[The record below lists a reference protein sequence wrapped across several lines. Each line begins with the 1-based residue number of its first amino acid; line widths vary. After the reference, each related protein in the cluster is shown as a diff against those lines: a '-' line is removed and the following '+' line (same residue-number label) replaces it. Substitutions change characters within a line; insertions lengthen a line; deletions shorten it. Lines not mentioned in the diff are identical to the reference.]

1 MRTVLMLLCLLG
13 VALLPVAQAADFVID
28 DIEVEG
34 LQRIAPGTVFTYLP
48 VRVGDRF
55 EATRSAEIV
64 RVLFRTG
71 FFSDV
76 SLQRRDNILIV
87 RVVERPAINEIR
99 ISGNRDI
106 KTEQLTDA
114 LRQVGIARG
123 RVFNRT
129 ALERMESELLQQYF
143 ARGKYNVNVE
153 VAVEDL
159 PRNRVD
165 IVIDI
170 NEGQV
175 ARIQRVNIVGN
186 QAFSNDALLRRFS
199 SGVPPWYAFFSR
211 RDHYSKQ
218 KLAGDLE
225 ALRSR
230 YLDEGFVNFTIDSTQ
245 VTLTPDRRD
254 LYITININEG
264 ERYTISDV
272 RLAGELVVEASE
284 LQELLEVSPGDTFS
298 RARITA
304 SIEAL
309 TRRLGNEGY
318 AFASVNPIPEVDDE
332 RRRIELTFFVDPGQ
346 RVYVR
351 RINFSGNQRTR
362 DEVFRREMRQMEGGW
377 YSASAIERSRVRLQ
391 RLSFVESVDLQT
403 RRVPGLSDQVD
414 LDIAITER
422 LSGSFV
428 VGAGYAQS
436 QGALFNMSLSQENF
450 FGTGNRVSLAFNNSR
465 INRIYSL
472 SYTNPY
478 YTLDGVSRGFNLYY
492 RETDASRAEIS
503 RYSSNR
509 LGADLSYGI
518 PLTEYDSLRFT
529 PGFERIEILTS
540 ERTPGEILDFLDQH
554 GRTFN
559 IYSLNAAFAHDT
571 RNRIVFPD
579 YGNLQRVVLES
590 AVPGSD
596 LEYYKASY
604 QHQHYFQLRPALT
617 LGMTGEVGYGK
628 HYGDTSELP
637 FFEKYFAGGTRSV
650 RGYKDYSL
658 GPRDSNNDPFG
669 GDFRVIG
676 GAELFF
682 PPPFMD
688 ESPNLRMS
696 FFLDAG
702 QVFAGYD
709 DFAADDIRASTGV
722 GLSWLS
728 PVGALTFSMAH
739 ALNDKPQDRLQ
750 AFQFTIGASF

>member
-13 VALLPVAQAADFVID
+13 VVLLPVAQAADFVID

-55 EATRSAEIV
+55 EASRSAEIV

-87 RVVERPAINEIR
+87 QVVERPAINEIR

-143 ARGKYNVNVE
+143 ARGKYNVNVT

-186 QAFSNDALLRRFS
+186 QAFSNEALLRRFS

>member
-1 MRTVLMLLCLLG
+1 MLLCLLG